1 VHAQPGITRAAAAD
15 QLGMPSGFAAETTA
29 RLTSLGLLTE
39 RPAPP
44 TGTRG
49 RPTTALHPHPD
60 GPLVAVAAIAHE
72 TWQVAAVQLGGATLD
87 STSQTHQRDQA
98 DVLTA
103 VSAALDAL
111 RGRYGDRIR
120 AVAVAAPGTV
130 AGSRLIHA
138 PNLGWHQVD
147 LSALWAPAGPT
158 AAPAGPPAVPAGAA
172 APAGPPAAPAGPA
185 GPAGPAIPLLAGND
199 ATFAAIAEAR
209 RGAAAGAGTALHLY
223 LDAGVGGAVIED
235 NRVLLGASGMAGEFG
250 HMPFGDPALRCRC
263 GAMGGWNTSLD
274 GHAVARALRQP
285 APGDEVSYTRR
296 VLAAAEA
303 GQAAELAAMQAVARS
318 FGRGT
323 AGLVNAFDPDVVTV
337 GGLARGLLVLAG
349 EHVIPAYRDGL
360 MRFRATPPPELI
372 PARLGGAAPL
382 TGAAEDAFAA
392 VLTDD
397 GLRAWT
403 ARPRTGASR
412 TGASRT
418 GASRTASSPTVNP
431 RAARAG

>member
-1 VHAQPGITRAAAAD
+1 MREDAAVRLTSRVSGQLAVLRAVHAQPGITRASLAD

-72 TWQVAAVQLGGATLD
+72 TWRVAAVQLGGAMVN
-87 STSQTHQRDQA
+87 SAASTHQRDQA

-103 VSAALDAL
+103 VSAALGAL
-111 RGRYGDRIR
+111 RSRYGDRIR
-120 AVAVAAPGTV
+120 AVAVAVPGTV
-130 AGSRLIHA
+130 AGDRLVHA

-147 LSALWAPAGPT
+147 LSALWAPAGP
-158 AAPAGPPAVPAGAA
+158 AV
-172 APAGPPAAPAGPA
+172 
-185 GPAGPAIPLLAGND
+185 PLLAGND

-235 NRVLLGASGMAGEFG
+235 DRALLGASGMAGEFG

-263 GAMGGWNTSLD
+263 GAMGCWNTSLD

-285 APGDEVSYTRR
+285 APDDEVSYTQS

-303 GQAAELAAMQAVARS
+303 GQAAELSAMQAVARS
-318 FGRGT
+318 LGRGT

-337 GGLARGLLVLAG
+337 GGLARGLLALAG

-360 MRFRATPPPELI
+360 MRFRASPPPELI
-372 PARLGGAAPL
+372 PARLGEDAPL

-403 ARPRTGASR
+403 SR
-412 TGASRT
+412 SR
-418 GASRTASSPTVNP
+418 AANP
-431 RAARAG
+431 RASHAG